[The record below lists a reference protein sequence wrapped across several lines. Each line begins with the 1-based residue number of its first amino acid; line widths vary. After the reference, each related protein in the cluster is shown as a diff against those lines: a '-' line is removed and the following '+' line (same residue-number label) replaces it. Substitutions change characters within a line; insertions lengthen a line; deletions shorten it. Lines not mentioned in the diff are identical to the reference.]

1 MREKA
6 SPKNKAKLSPA
17 RQAATAK
24 RLSNRAAFIV
34 RVIKAF
40 GILSALI
47 RVAIQL
53 AKIFA

>member
-47 RVAIQL
+47 RALI
-53 AKIFA
+53 IIS